1 MLLGYLLTMNIHL
14 LAFGQVAEITG
25 FTRTG
30 LQDVKNSDE
39 LTKFLHTNYPNLSST
54 SFSIAVN
61 KKLVHG
67 FTEFMSDD
75 TIALLP
81 PFSGG

>member
-1 MLLGYLLTMNIHL
+1 MNTQL

-25 FTRTG
+25 FTRTN

-39 LTKFLHTNYPNLSST
+39 LTVFLITHYPNLSST
-54 SFSIAVN
+54 TFSMAVN
-61 KKLVHG
+61 KKLIHG
-67 FTEFMSDD
+67 FTEFMPND

>member
-1 MLLGYLLTMNIHL
+1 MGFSI

-25 FTRTG
+25 STFSFDDVADTDTMKLALEKKFPA
-30 LQDVKNSDE
+30 LQHVRY
-39 LTKFLHTNYPNLSST
+39 T
-54 SFSIAVN
+54 IAVN
-61 KKLVHG
+61 KNTI
-67 FTEFMSDD
+67 TENTSLTETS

>member
-1 MLLGYLLTMNIHL
+1 MNTHL

-25 FTRTG
+25 FTRTD

-39 LTKFLHTNYPNLSST
+39 LTVFLNTNYPNLSST
-54 SFSIAVN
+54 TFSMAVN
-61 KKLVHG
+61 KKLIHG
-67 FTEFMSDD
+67 FTEFMPND

>member
-1 MLLGYLLTMNIHL
+1 MIIQL

-25 FTRTG
+25 FTRTD
-30 LQDVKNSDE
+30 LQDVKNSDQLNE
-39 LTKFLHTNYPNLSST
+39 FLQSKYPNLSTT

-67 FTEFMSDD
+67 FTEFMPDD

>member
-1 MLLGYLLTMNIHL
+1 MNIHL

-30 LQDVKNSDE
+30 LQDVKNSEE
-39 LTKFLHTNYPNLSST
+39 LMKFLHSNYPNLTST
-54 SFSIAVN
+54 LFSIAVN
-61 KKLVHG
+61 KKLIHG
-67 FTEFMSDD
+67 FTEFMPDD